1 MKRPFR
7 WIVIAGALGSFFV
20 VGFAAREMLFAQQ
33 QNHRPQNDKWGPN
46 SAPLPPLSA
55 RQLPL
60 PAMGPPSTVPPPHT
74 IAPNPGGP
82 IPATSQL
89 RYEQWTPA
97 PQSFAQSNVN
107 PSYPAA
113 YPPPIPAAS
122 PTTTHASSS
131 VWPAYPPPIPAASPY
146 VEYMPPSVQAFSGV
160 YAQPGVSLP
169 QSNIYLSP
177 ASHSKALATSRLLQE
192 YATCDDDAKKE
203 EILSQIKK
211 HVTDEFEEKHAV
223 TKRVL
228 ESLEKS
234 AQKLREATEKRE
246 ASKDKIIADRVASLV
261 GRIDGTAWDFVFE
274 APANANPAIGNPS
287 IPEFQISTSPAIWTT
302 SGLTPPAHFQPTQ
315 MMFLGSV
322 NHGWSQPNAYPGI
335 SSSPAYAPYPNTP
348 PSFPTQPAPN
358 SIRPGPQPIPTRS
371 HGTTVPA
378 PGYPPNASTYS
389 TIPHPGTL
397 PVPADSVPPD
407 ATTPGTTSPHS
418 GPAALLPTIPST
430 PMPDEPTISPT
441 KEPHSEE
448 TKPSEPSE

>member
-1 MKRPFR
+1 MKRPYR
-7 WIVIAGALGSFFV
+7 WIVVAGALGSFFV

-33 QNHRPQNDKWGPN
+33 QNHRPQNDNWGPN

-89 RYEQWTPA
+89 RHEQWIPA
-97 PQSFAQSNVN
+97 PQSFAQSNLN

-113 YPPPIPAAS
+113 YPPPIPTAS
-122 PTTTHASSS
+122 PTTTHASAS
-131 VWPAYPPPIPAASPY
+131 VWPTYPPPIPAASPY
-146 VEYMPPSVQAFSGV
+146 VEYVPPSAQAFSGV
-160 YAQPGVSLP
+160 YAQPGVSSP

-223 TKRVL
+223 NKRVL

-246 ASKDKIIADRVASLV
+246 ANKDKIIAERVASLI

-274 APANANPAIGNPS
+274 APANANPAIRNPM
-287 IPEFQISTSPAIWTT
+287 ILEFQSPTPLSIWTT
-302 SGLTPPAHFQPTQ
+302 TGPNLPAHFQPTQ
-315 MMFLGSV
+315 IQPTQMMSIGIP
-322 NHGWSQPNAYPGI
+322 NHGWPQPYAYPGMPGSPAYDPTPSAHPSQPNL
-335 SSSPAYAPYPNTP
+335 S
-348 PSFPTQPAPN
+348 APN
-358 SIRPGPQPIPTRS
+358 SIRPGTQ
-371 HGTTVPA
+371 
-378 PGYPPNASTYS
+378 
-389 TIPHPGTL
+389 TIPPH
-397 PVPADSVPPD
+397 S
-407 ATTPGTTSPHS
+407 PGTTEPAPKSPTDALPQT
-418 GPAALLPTIPST
+418 GPSALLPINPSA
-430 PMPDEPTISPT
+430 PMPDNSSVNQT
-441 KEPHSEE
+441 KKPHSEE
-448 TKPSEPSE
+448 TKSSEPSE